1 MRPWWARGL
10 TPRPLASTLSGVKPL
25 RAARPLLLAALLVC
39 ASQPAL
45 AATLAPSYPSPF
57 TLIAEP
63 APGNDPL
70 LGLIGQ
76 AQARVLVESYA
87 LTDPHVVAALEEAR
101 GRGVDVRV
109 MVDPHS
115 ASSGA
120 PLAQLARKDVWGRRG
135 NPLYTGTGE
144 SAVVIDRGTLALSN
158 APLTEKART
167 AQRRFLVVDRDPMD
181 AQQAASV
188 FYDDWER
195 RLPATF
201 GHQTV
206 LAPPDYQTRLIAL
219 ISASMRSLDI
229 MGETLDSPG
238 VQQALGVAVLRGVKV
253 RVLLDPGVARSV
265 LLALVGANAEP
276 RLLATGFSGSVVG
289 ADGAQVLLGSAAL
302 SDVSLQRQR
311 EMGLLLPDPG
321 VASAYHAAFE
331 ADWAAATRVGLVL
344 PTATPDVSPT
354 PPLAP
359 VAPSHTRTPIPG
371 RPAIPTRTPRP
382 TAPPPPSATPSA
394 LGLAVGYAPSVRIGT
409 LQQILVHTNPGTTVS
424 VNVTY
429 PDGTTTNPGTRHGP
443 VGDAGIFAD
452 SWTIAPNVQTGTA
465 NVIVTA
471 AGSGKTR
478 QQAFSFRITL

>member
-1 MRPWWARGL
+1 M
-10 TPRPLASTLSGVKPL
+10 
-25 RAARPLLLAALLVC
+25 
-39 ASQPAL
+39 
-45 AATLAPSYPSPF
+45 F

-63 APGNDPL
+63 GPGNDPL
-70 LGLIGQ
+70 IGLIGQ
-76 AQARVLVESYA
+76 AQLRVLVESYA
-87 LTDPHVVAALEEAR
+87 LTDPQVVAALAAAR

-120 PLAQLARKDVWGRRG
+120 PLAQLARKDIWVRRG
-135 NPLYTGTGE
+135 NPLYMTTGE

-167 AQRRFLVVDRDPMD
+167 AQRRFLAVDRDPLD

-195 RLPATF
+195 RLPSTF

-206 LAPPDYQTRLIAL
+206 LAPTNYQTRLISL
-219 ISASMRSLDI
+219 ISASTRSLDI

-238 VQQALGVAVLRGVKV
+238 VQQAIGVAVLRGVKV
-253 RVLLDPGVARSV
+253 RVLLDPGVDRRV

-276 RLLATGFSGSVVG
+276 RLLATGFSGSIVG

-302 SDVSLQRQR
+302 SDASLQQQR
-311 EMGLLLPDPG
+311 EMGLLLPDAG
-321 VASAYHAAFE
+321 VAGAYHTAFE
-331 ADWAAATRVGLVL
+331 ADWAAANPVQLVL

-359 VAPSHTRTPIPG
+359 VGPPTHTPPPIRT
-371 RPAIPTRTPRP
+371 AIPTRTPRP
-382 TAPPPPSATPSA
+382 TAPPPPSPTPSA
-394 LGLAVGYAPSVRIGT
+394 IGLSIRYAPSVRLGT

-424 VNVTY
+424 VNTTY
-429 PDGTTTNPGTRHGP
+429 PDGTTANPGTRHGP
-443 VGDAGIFAD
+443 VDNTGVFAD

-465 NVIVTA
+465 NVIVTV
-471 AGSGKTR
+471 AGSGKVR